1 MSRYNSGMT
10 STPRRQRLQCATA
23 TGVLALLAFTVPAA
37 TPPVAQQPDRYQPPT
52 VPLPASA
59 ERALRA
65 MARRIDPLAAL
76 ETVRYMD
83 QFWRIAG
90 NPGYNSSI
98 DHVRARLLAA
108 GFADTP
114 EKDRPFLRVEEWG
127 QARGWDYQVG
137 TLAFADGEVLLSRLR
152 DRVSLCINSF
162 STPRGGLTAQLVDV
176 GDGSKAEQY
185 ESLDVKGAVVL
196 GDADVGQLWQ
206 YAVKGRGAAGVIST
220 RIAPYIRPSDPKLFA
235 SPDQYDVLQWG
246 TVPYDADAN
255 AFGFKASWRAAAR
268 MRERLKS
275 GPVQVKVEIQSTF
288 YDGPN
293 RSLIAEIPGSI
304 TPDERIVA
312 VAHVQEPGAN
322 DNASGTGTLWVL
334 AAGLAHAVRTGALT
348 APGRT
353 LTFIWT
359 DEIRGSRQWLSARPE
374 QAKAVQYMFSLD
386 MTGQD
391 TTKTGG
397 TFLIEKQA
405 DPTAV
410 WSRPSDPHSEWGAG
424 DVKAD
429 ALKGSLLNDLHLAV
443 CLRQARDTKWVVRT
457 NPYEGGS
464 DHTVFAEAGVPSLL
478 NWHFT
483 DRFYHTNLDRP
494 DKTSPLTIYNVGMA
508 VATSMWFL
516 ASADDRDASSVVD
529 LLSASAGV
537 RLALEQKQG
546 AALVAAADDRTK
558 AEETEA
564 AVAAAWRRWYIEA
577 LDGVRRLPVRGSS
590 SALDAKIVQAQQRL
604 KPQ

>member
-1 MSRYNSGMT
+1 MAHMSGT
-10 STPRRQRLQCATA
+10 QWRRTIAA
-23 TGVLALLAFTVPAA
+23 GAVVLLLLAPASAMQPA
-37 TPPVAQQPDRYQPPT
+37 TQPPDRYQPPT
-52 VPLPASA
+52 VPLPPSA
-59 ERALRA
+59 ERAFRA
-65 MARRIDPLAAL
+65 MSRRIDPLAAM

-90 NPGYNSSI
+90 NHGFNSSI

-108 GFADTP
+108 GFSDRP
-114 EKDRPFLRVEEWG
+114 EKDRPFLRVDEWG
-127 QARGWDYQVG
+127 QTRGWDYQVG
-137 TLAFADGEVLLSRLR
+137 TLAFADDGEVLLSRLR

-162 STPRGGLTAQLVDV
+162 STPQGGLTARLIDV
-176 GDGSKAEQY
+176 GDGSQAEQY
-185 ESLDVKGAVVL
+185 EKLDVKGAVVL
-196 GDADVGQLWQ
+196 GDADAGRLWQ
-206 YAVKGRGAAGVIST
+206 HAVQGRGAAGVIST
-220 RIAPYIRPSDPKLFA
+220 RIAPYIRPSDPKLFT
-235 SPDQYDVLQWG
+235 SPDQHDVLQWG
-246 TVPYDADAN
+246 SVPYDADAK

-268 MRERLKS
+268 MRERLKN

-293 RSLIAEIPGSI
+293 RSLIAEMPGSVK
-304 TPDERIVA
+304 PDERIVA

-359 DEIRGSRQWLSARPE
+359 DEIRGSRQWLSAYPE
-374 QAKAVQYMFSLD
+374 QAKTVQYMFSLD
-386 MTGQD
+386 MTGED
-391 TTKTGG
+391 TAKTGG

-410 WSRPSDPHSEWGAG
+410 WSRPSDPHTEWGAG
-424 DVKAD
+424 DVKANT
-429 ALKGSLLNDLHLAV
+429 LKGSLLNDLHLAI
-443 CLRQARDTKWVVRT
+443 CLRQAKETKWVVRT

-494 DKTSPLTIYNVGMA
+494 DKTSPLSIYNVGMA

-516 ASADDRDASSVVD
+516 ASADDRDATAVVD

-546 AALVAAADDRTK
+546 TALVAAAGDRAK

-564 AVAAAWRRWYIEA
+564 AVAAAWRTWYIEA
-577 LDGVRRLPVRGSS
+577 LESVLRLPVRGSTPT
-590 SALDAKIVQAQQRL
+590 LDAKIAQAQQRL
-604 KPQ
+604 KFE

>member
-1 MSRYNSGMT
+1 MAHMSRT
-10 STPRRQRLQCATA
+10 KWRRTLAAGAVVPLVLIQALATQPTA
-23 TGVLALLAFTVPAA
+23 
-37 TPPVAQQPDRYQPPT
+37 PPSDRYQPPT
-52 VPLPASA
+52 VPLPPSA
-59 ERALRA
+59 ERAFRA
-65 MARRIDPLAAL
+65 MSRRIDPLAAM

-90 NPGYNSSI
+90 NPGFNSSI

-108 GFADTP
+108 GFTDKP
-114 EKDRPFLRVEEWG
+114 EKDRPFLRVDEWG
-127 QARGWDYQVG
+127 QTRGWDYQVG
-137 TLAFADGEVLLSRLR
+137 TLAFADDGEVLLSRLR

-162 STPRGGLTAQLVDV
+162 STPQGGLTARLIDV
-176 GDGSKAEQY
+176 GDGNQAEQY
-185 ESLDVKGAVVL
+185 ENLDVKGAVVL
-196 GDADVGQLWQ
+196 GDADAGRLWQ
-206 YAVKGRGAAGVIST
+206 HAVKGRGAAGVIST
-220 RIAPYIRPSDPKLFA
+220 RIAPYIRPSDPALFT
-235 SPDQYDVLQWG
+235 SPDQHDVLQWG
-246 TVPYDADAN
+246 SVPYDADAK

-268 MRERLKS
+268 MRERLKN

-293 RSLIAEIPGSI
+293 RSLIAEIPGSVK
-304 TPDERIVA
+304 PDERIVA

-359 DEIRGSRQWLSARPE
+359 DEIRGSRQWLSAYPE

-386 MTGQD
+386 MTGED
-391 TTKTGG
+391 TVKTGG

-410 WSRPSDPHSEWGAG
+410 WSRPSDPHTEWGAG
-424 DVKAD
+424 DVKANT
-429 ALKGSLLNDLHLAV
+429 LKGSLLNDVHLAV
-443 CLRQARDTKWVVRT
+443 CLRQAKETKWVVRT

-494 DKTSPLTIYNVGMA
+494 DKTSPLSIYNVGMA

-516 ASADDRDASSVVD
+516 ASADERDATGVVD

-537 RLALEQKQG
+537 RLPLELKQG
-546 AALVAAADDRTK
+546 AALVAAAGDERAK
-558 AEETEA
+558 AEETET
-564 AVAAAWRRWYIEA
+564 AVAAAWRKWYIEA
-577 LDGVRRLPVRGSS
+577 LESVRRLPVRGSS
-590 SALDAKIVQAQQRL
+590 PTLDAKIAQAQQRL
-604 KPQ
+604 KFE

>member
-1 MSRYNSGMT
+1 MIHLGY
-10 STPRRQRLQCATA
+10 RQRLRRAAA
-23 TGVLALLAFTVPAA
+23 TGALAILTLALPIATRPAA
-37 TPPVAQQPDRYQPPT
+37 PQPDRYQPPT
-52 VPLPASA
+52 VPLPPSA
-59 ERALRA
+59 ERAFRA
-65 MARRIDPLAAL
+65 MSRRIDPLAAM

-90 NPGYNSSI
+90 NPGFNSSI
-98 DHVRARLLAA
+98 DHVRARLVAA
-108 GFADTP
+108 GFAEKP
-114 EKDRPFLRVEEWG
+114 EKDRPFVRVDEWG
-127 QARGWDYQVG
+127 QTRGWDYQVG
-137 TLAFADGEVLLSRLR
+137 TLAFADDGEVLLSRLR

-162 STPRGGLTAQLVDV
+162 STPQGGLTARLIDV
-176 GDGSKAEQY
+176 GDGSQAEQY
-185 ESLDVKGAVVL
+185 EHLDVKGAVVL
-196 GDADVGQLWQ
+196 GDADAGRLWQ
-206 YAVKGRGAAGVIST
+206 HAVKGRGAAGVIST
-220 RIAPYIRPSDPKLFA
+220 RIAPYIRPSDPKLFT
-235 SPDQYDVLQWG
+235 SPDQHDVFQWG
-246 TVPYDADAN
+246 SVPYDADAK

-268 MRERLKS
+268 MRERLKN
-275 GPVQVKVEIQSTF
+275 GQAQVKVEIQSTF

-293 RSLIAEIPGSI
+293 RSLIAEIPGSVK
-304 TPDERIVA
+304 PDERILA

-359 DEIRGSRQWLSARPE
+359 DEIRGSRQWLSAYPE

-386 MTGQD
+386 MTGED
-391 TTKTGG
+391 TAKTGG

-410 WSRPSDPHSEWGAG
+410 WSRPSDPHSEWGTG
-424 DVKAD
+424 DVKAST
-429 ALKGSLLNDLHLAV
+429 LKGSLLNDLHLAV
-443 CLRQARDTKWVVRT
+443 CLRQAKETKWVVRT

-483 DRFYHTNLDRP
+483 DRFYHTNQDRP
-494 DKTSPLTIYNVGMA
+494 DKTSPLSIYNVGMA

-516 ASADDRDASSVVD
+516 ASADDRDATAVVD

-537 RLALEQKQG
+537 RLTLEQKQG
-546 AALVAAADDRTK
+546 TALVAAAGDRAK

-564 AVAAAWRRWYIEA
+564 AVAAAWRTWYLEA
-577 LDGVRRLPVRGSS
+577 LESVRRLPVRGSS
-590 SALDAKIVQAQQRL
+590 PTLDAKIAQAQQRL
-604 KPQ
+604 KFE